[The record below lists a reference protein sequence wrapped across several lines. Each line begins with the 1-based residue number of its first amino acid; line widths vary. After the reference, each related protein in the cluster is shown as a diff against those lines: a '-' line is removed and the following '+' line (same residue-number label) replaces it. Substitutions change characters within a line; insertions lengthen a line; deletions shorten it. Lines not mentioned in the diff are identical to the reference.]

1 MKLRKLAYQEDAIGD
16 LATTINTALLIVDD
30 TRRYEIC
37 LKAPTGSGKTFM
49 ATRVIEKVISDNRK
63 DDLCFVWLSIGK
75 GKLHEQSMA
84 GVEKHIVKSIKCY
97 SVDDLINENIS
108 IAPDTV
114 VFANWEGLRLKKDG
128 EWNNKNM
135 RDGDYINF
143 REIIENTNTKI
154 ILIIDESHVAAET
167 NRALEL
173 RNIIN
178 PDVIVELS
186 ATPKSK
192 YNQNDFTVT
201 RVMKEIDEQAVKDE
215 EMIVESVE
223 LNAGIGIYEKLDENS
238 ETAILKQAENM
249 RTVLKQLY
257 KAEGSSILPLAG
269 VMIPNAKHG
278 AAKLNRTVS
287 FYEQRGITE
296 KNGKLAIYLDNH
308 KSKHFES
315 VNDPDSELEV
325 VIFKQ
330 GLDTGWDC
338 PRAQIL
344 IQFRD
349 IKSDTFKAQTLGRF
363 YRMPER
369 RYYRDGLLNKAYV
382 FTNIENSV
390 MYRAIDEYSPN
401 MIKTKT
407 VHLKST
413 ISPVTLPSVYK
424 KRVDQG
430 TVGKSIYPVFE
441 KVFCDG
447 LNIHTK
453 LLTEEEKIK
462 KFADVDLVFDVG
474 EYAESIVKD
483 VTISRLEDVGSF
495 AGHIGRDKLATLRL
509 SEGDRE
515 AEFENVMWENINGRY
530 KSKEKSI
537 SAMKTAIY
545 DWFEN
550 YLGIRHGYQGNIMI
564 QDIVLHTLNVDKMS
578 DLIYKAVESYVPRR
592 EKEIEHRAKYED
604 YDWRIPSVVKYDNS
618 YEKVKADLHVFDKC
632 YLRKD
637 RKPSEKSF
645 ENHIENNELGNVDWW
660 IKNGDYGRQHFGI
673 KYSDDGDGYNTFYPD
688 YVVRFTDG
696 TVGIFDPKNGF
707 VAKEAVHK
715 ANALQRYIKK
725 HNVNGMKMIGGI
737 VVDHGG
743 RLRLNRNESYNY
755 DAKNM
760 SDWEYLNEVL

>member
-1 MKLRKLAYQEDAIGD
+1 MKLRKLAYQEDAIRD

-30 TRRYEIC
+30 KQRYEIC

-63 DDLCFVWLSIGK
+63 DDLCFIWISIGK

-108 IAPDTV
+108 IEPDTV
-114 VFANWEGLRLKKDG
+114 VFANWEGLRFKKDG
-128 EWNNKNM
+128 EWNNKIM

-143 REIIENTNTKI
+143 RDIIENTDTKI
-154 ILIIDESHVAAET
+154 ILIIDESHAAAET
-167 NRALEL
+167 TRASEL

-178 PDVIVELS
+178 PDVTVELS

-192 YNQNDFTVT
+192 YNQNDFTVK

-223 LNAGIGIYEKLDENS
+223 LNAGLGIYEKLDENS
-238 ETAILKQAENM
+238 EVAILKEAEN
-249 RTVLKQLY
+249 RRAVLKQLY
-257 KAEGSSILPLAG
+257 KIEGSNVLPLVG
-269 VMIPNAKHG
+269 VMIPNAKAG
-278 AAKLNRTVS
+278 DVKLGRVVS
-287 FYEQRGITE
+287 FYEQRGVTE
-296 KNGKLAIYLDNH
+296 KNGRLAIYLDNH
-308 KSKHFES
+308 KSKHFEN

-382 FTNIENSV
+382 FTNIGNSV
-390 MYRAIDEYSPN
+390 MHRSIDEFSPN

-407 VHLKST
+407 AYLKST
-413 ISPVTLPSVYK
+413 VSPITLPSVYK

-430 TVGKSIYPVFE
+430 TVGKSIYQALE

-453 LLTEEEKIK
+453 LLTEEEKIE
-462 KFADVDLVFDVG
+462 KFMDVDLVFDVD

-483 VTISRLEDVGSF
+483 VTINRLETGPFSGHVGD
-495 AGHIGRDKLATLRL
+495 DKLTTLRL
-509 SEGDRE
+509 SDGDRE
-515 AEFENVMWENINGRY
+515 AEFENVIWGNIRGY
-530 KSKEKSI
+530 FKSKEKSI
-537 SAMKTAIY
+537 SATKTAVY
-545 DWFEN
+545 GWFEK
-550 YLGIRHGYQGNIMI
+550 YLGVRHGYQGNIMI
-564 QDIVLHTLNVDKMS
+564 QDIILHTLNVETMS
-578 DLIYKAVESYVPRR
+578 DLIYKAIEAYIPRR
-592 EKEIEHRAKYED
+592 KKEIENRVKHEN
-604 YDWRIPSVVKYDNS
+604 YDWRLPNVIKYDNN
-618 YEKVKADLHVFDKC
+618 YERVKMSRHAFDKC
-632 YLRKD
+632 YLKKD
-637 RKPSEKSF
+637 RKQSEKSF
-645 ENHIENNELGNVDWW
+645 EDHLENNELENVDWW
-660 IKNGDYGRQHFGI
+660 VKNGDYGRQHYGI
-673 KYSDDGDGYNTFYPD
+673 KCSDGNGGYATFYPD

-696 TVGIFDPKNGF
+696 TIGIFDPKNGF

-725 HNVNGMKMIGGI
+725 HNTNGTKMIGGI

-743 RLRLNRNESYNY
+743 RLRLNRNKSYNY
-755 DAKNM
+755 DAKDM
-760 SDWEYLNEVL
+760 SDWEYLNDVL